1 MFYFQPL
8 GKREYIPIRIIQQ
21 PYSNKYSHINTVF
34 SRGYERKDVLK
45 IMVI

>member
-8 GKREYIPIRIIQQ
+8 EKREYIQIRIIQ
-21 PYSNKYSHINTVF
+21 PYSNKYSHISTVF
-34 SRGYERKDVLK
+34 SRGYERRDVLK